1 MKKAILLPLAFLII
15 FLNSSKA
22 QQYYPFQTDT
32 AKWSVTS
39 WVNNY
44 PNGFSYETN
53 FYFINGDTLFNDLT
67 YSKIY
72 RNNPL
77 FTNLIDTA
85 NSTYI
90 GALREAN
97 YKHIYFKP
105 ATVNQIFSMHC
116 QINNSNLDEFLLYR
130 FDVVLGEEFELNEFV
145 GGTLEV
151 LNVDSVLVDTYY
163 RKLIRLGIGGINV
176 EWIEGIGEMTS
187 LFGTFCPMFE
197 SGDNLLCYED
207 PGTFYFG
214 PLNSYGRCTDFVV
227 GQDEISRADL
237 VLYPNPA
244 GKTVHINNLDGR
256 PISQIL
262 FYDQLGH
269 LVWQLTNPSESI
281 DVSTLRTGMYIVEL
295 ASGNFRYRKKFIIER

>member
-15 FLNSSKA
+15 FLNSSKS

-72 RNNPL
+72 RNNPYL
-77 FTNLIDTA
+77 TNLIDTA
-85 NSTYI
+85 NSTYL
-90 GALREAN
+90 GGLREDDN
-97 YKHIYFKP
+97 KHVYFKP
-105 ATVNQIFSMHC
+105 ASLNQTFSMHC
-116 QINNSNLDEFLLYR
+116 QIANSNLDEFLLYR

-214 PLNSYGRCTDFVV
+214 PYNSYGRCTDFIV
-227 GQDEISRADL
+227 GQEEILPTDM

-244 GKTVHINNLDGR
+244 GNTLRIKNAIVPNITQVNFFDQTGR
-256 PISQIL
+256 LVLEIS
-262 FYDQLGH
+262 
-269 LVWQLTNPSESI
+269 NPKENI
-281 DVSTLRTGMYIVEL
+281 DVSSLSKGLYIVEIT
-295 ASGNFRYRKKFIIER
+295 SGNSRIRKKLLIEP